1 MTSAP
6 SISNIAATTRLTP
19 IFPVRSPI
27 KPAAKGPSVWEIAN
41 ITVNRLIVPPH
52 LSGGK
57 FWRVK
62 LVIAPG
68 AINTDRPNMIV
79 EKIKDESPG
88 KITGKA
94 EPIDIQLSIIANGLP
109 EEWRARMP
117 RQMNG
122 ERQMLDPRRP
132 QVNEIKLELEACS
145 VIQAE
150 RNVR

>member
-1 MTSAP
+1 M
-6 SISNIAATTRLTP
+6 IA
-19 IFPVRSPI
+19 
-27 KPAAKGPSVWEIAN
+27 
-41 ITVNRLIVPPH
+41 
-52 LSGGK
+52 
-57 FWRVK
+57 
-62 LVIAPG
+62 
-68 AINTDRPNMIV
+68 

-132 QVNEIKLELEACS
+132 QVNEIKLELEACA
-145 VIQAE
+145 VIKAE